1 VVLVG
6 MLVALAAASAEP
18 RFEVRNAYV
27 EPLGGVWQMGARLEL
42 ALFEEAEAALR
53 DGVPL
58 TVTLDVE
65 VTTERRFLPDETVA
79 TLLQRWQLEYH
90 ALSERYLI
98 TNLNSGEQQAYATLP
113 AALEALSQVRGL
125 PVLDESL
132 IQKGKRYDF
141 GVRASVEVGG
151 MPDTVKVLMFW
162 REWKRST
169 EWYRWS
175 VRA

>member
-1 VVLVG
+1 
-6 MLVALAAASAEP
+6 MLIAFTVSAAEP
-18 RFEVRNAYV
+18 RFEVRSAFV
-27 EPLGGVWQMGARLEL
+27 EPAGGVWQLGARLEL
-42 ALFEEAEAALR
+42 SLFEEAEAALR
-53 DGVPL
+53 EGVPL

-79 TLLQRWQLEYH
+79 TLSQRWQLEYH
-90 ALSERYLI
+90 ALSERYLV
-98 TNLNSGEQQAYATLP
+98 TNLNSGEQEAYSTLP
-113 AALEALSQVRGL
+113 AALEALVQIRGL

-132 IQKGKRYDF
+132 IQKGRRYDF

-162 REWKRST
+162 RQWKRST